1 MRDMFKAALKD
12 ALKAGDKRR
21 LATLRLI
28 TAAIKDRDINARSEG
43 KDAVSDAEIL
53 QILAKMIKQRRES
66 ATTYEEAGRLELA
79 TQEREEIEIIE
90 GFLPTQLGADEV
102 EAACKD
108 VIADLGASGLKDMG
122 KCMGV
127 LKDKYAGQM
136 DFAQASKAVKDLLS

>member
-1 MRDMFKAALKD
+1 MRDTFNAAMKD

-28 TAAIKDRDINARSEG
+28 TAAVKDRDINARSEG

-53 QILAKMIKQRRES
+53 QILAKMMKQRRES
-66 ATTYEEAGRLELA
+66 ADMYEEAGRLELA
-79 TQEREEIEIIE
+79 TQEREELAIIE
-90 GFLPTQLGADEV
+90 GFLPRQLGDDAV
-102 EAACKD
+102 NAACRQ
-108 VIADLGASGLKDMG
+108 VIADLGAEGLKDMG

-127 LKDKYAGQM
+127 LKEKYAGQM